1 MALKEHRTEEIRT
14 QMHQPEDVELVLGL
28 ALFAAGLAQAQA
40 PVSVAIRLCV
50 LDSYRRYS
58 DTIGFKAVCDN
69 E

>member
-1 MALKEHRTEEIRT
+1 MALKEQRTEEIRT
-14 QMHQPEDVELVLGL
+14 QMHHPGDVELALVL
-28 ALFAAGLAQAQA
+28 ALFAADLAQVQA